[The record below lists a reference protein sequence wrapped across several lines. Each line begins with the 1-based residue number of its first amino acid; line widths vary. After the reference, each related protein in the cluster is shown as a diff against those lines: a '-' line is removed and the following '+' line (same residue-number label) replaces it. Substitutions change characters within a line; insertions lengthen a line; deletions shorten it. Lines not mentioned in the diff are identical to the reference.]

1 MYFVMHVS
9 EVIVDDEQMKALS
22 EILQHVLSVD
32 IRYSGEVKA
41 RKHVGDA
48 GVTFKPVRADIV
60 ADVMM
65 QLSNQD

>member
-1 MYFVMHVS
+1 MYYVMHVS

>member
-1 MYFVMHVS
+1 MYYVMNVS
-9 EVIVDDEQMKALS
+9 EIIVDDEQMKALS
-22 EILQHVLSVD
+22 EILQHALSVD
-32 IRYSGEVKA
+32 IRYSGEVKV
-41 RKHVGDA
+41 RKNIGDI